1 MSTVFA
7 KKTEKTEAERGAV
20 SGGILTAH
28 SPFCY
33 NGREKFFRRGM
44 RLCVRRGQAEDFAMG
59 SADLS
64 FYRGKRVFVTG
75 HTGFKGSWLCRILL
89 GAGAEVY
96 GCALPPAQ
104 PSLYPLAGIE
114 GNVRSVFGDMRDAAA
129 PERAFREAEPQIVFH
144 LAAQPIVRA
153 GYADPAYTYQTNVMG
168 TVNLLE
174 CARKFG
180 GVRSFVNVTTDK
192 VYRECRSMDGM
203 CRGDGGADAPISSM
217 SGAHEE
223 SARGYA
229 EEDALGGADPYSNSK
244 SCSDLI
250 ARCYAQS
257 FFAGGETR
265 ISSVRSGNAV
275 GGGDFAPDRILPD
288 CVRAAL
294 AGEPVCVRNPR
305 SVRPYQHV
313 LESLSA
319 YLLVAQK
326 QWENAEFAGEYN
338 VGPDEC
344 TSTGELVSLFC
355 EKWGGLRWISEGEEN
370 APREAE
376 ELRLDNAKI
385 KRVLGWKPRW
395 NIAEAVEMTVEWVKA
410 WQGGGDIPALMDK
423 QIAACFQAG

>member
-1 MSTVFA
+1 M
-7 KKTEKTEAERGAV
+7 
-20 SGGILTAH
+20 
-28 SPFCY
+28 
-33 NGREKFFRRGM
+33 
-44 RLCVRRGQAEDFAMG
+44 
-59 SADLS
+59 
-64 FYRGKRVFVTG
+64 
-75 HTGFKGSWLCRILL
+75 
-89 GAGAEVY
+89 
-96 GCALPPAQ
+96 
-104 PSLYPLAGIE
+104 
-114 GNVRSVFGDMRDAAA
+114 
-129 PERAFREAEPQIVFH
+129 
-144 LAAQPIVRA
+144 
-153 GYADPAYTYQTNVMG
+153 
-168 TVNLLE
+168 
-174 CARKFG
+174 
-180 GVRSFVNVTTDK
+180 
-192 VYRECRSMDGM
+192 
-203 CRGDGGADAPISSM
+203 
-217 SGAHEE
+217 
-223 SARGYA
+223 
-229 EEDALGGADPYSNSK
+229 
-244 SCSDLI
+244 
-250 ARCYAQS
+250 
-257 FFAGGETR
+257 
-265 ISSVRSGNAV
+265 RSGNAV

-294 AGEPVCVRNPR
+294 AGEPVRVRNPR